1 MTVQQKPV
9 SLTAEEL
16 AAETLPLF
24 DHLEALL
31 VRAHRGVLTTGGCG
45 SMALRV
51 AGLPDTEMLEYI
63 READEAIVRVS
74 ELAEKARAVL
84 DDLGQADN

>member
-1 MTVQQKPV
+1 MKHTEV
-9 SLTAEEL
+9 TAEEL
-16 AAETLPLF
+16 AAATLPMF

-51 AGLPDTEMLEYI
+51 
-63 READEAIVRVS
+63 VS
-74 ELAEKARAVL
+74 
-84 DDLGQADN
+84 